1 MLHEETDR
9 VIAVTDI
16 ATEDH
21 LNRLSTHWDEIVAAH
36 GAGTTAREAQ
46 CAVLRRYS
54 RAVFTFLRVATG
66 DAQAAEDLSQEF
78 ALRFVRGDFHR
89 LDPRRGRFREFVK
102 TVLCHLAADHFR
114 RLKSAPRTLS
124 ADNLSAS
131 EDADAAFALCW
142 QEGLL
147 ARAWEELRGSGPGS
161 YAALRWRVEHPDESA
176 TDGAAAL
183 STALDRPVSVV
194 AFRQTLHR
202 ARQKFADLLRA
213 EVATSIGSAE
223 AADVD
228 EELAFLGLLAYC
240 RPATDT

>member
-1 MLHEETDR
+1 MDR
-9 VIAVTDI
+9 GPRPRALRVTDL
-16 ATEDH
+16 ATDDH

-36 GAGTTAREAQ
+36 GAGAAAREAQ

-54 RAVFTFLRVATG
+54 RAVFTFLRMATG
-66 DAQAAEDLSQEF
+66 DSQAAEDLSQEF

-102 TVLCHLAADHFR
+102 AVLCHLAADHFR
-114 RLKSAPRTLS
+114 RLKAAPRPLP
-124 ADNLSAS
+124 ADNLSAPA
-131 EDADAAFALCW
+131 DADATFARCW

-147 ARAWEELRGSGPGS
+147 ARAWQELRDEGPGL
-161 YAALRWRVEHPDESA
+161 YVALRWRVEHPDESA
-176 TDGAAAL
+176 ADGALAA
-183 STALDRPVSVV
+183 STALGRPISVV

-228 EELAFLGLLAYC
+228 DELAILGLLAYC
-240 RPATDT
+240 RPARNA